1 MNLLNK
7 QLLSIPT
14 PPNFSHIGYEDE
26 YLFQEVLIAFISNHL
41 CKNSLNLDTSIS
53 LKLTNNG
60 FDIEILTIK
69 RLTFKAIAAGV
80 FWIPTKGFGAFQKA
94 KISQKQL
101 NMLVALISV
110 FWDELSDAFIESGE
124 IGVNSFNL
132 PELIDNAG
140 LSDTIPVYTRD
151 FELVA
156 TKQL

>member
-14 PPNFSHIGYEDE
+14 PPIFSQIGYEDE
-26 YLFQEVLIAFISNHL
+26 YLFQEILIAFISNQL

-53 LKLTNNG
+53 LRHTNEG
-60 FDIEILTIK
+60 FDIEIMNIK
-69 RLTFKAIAAGV
+69 RLSLKAIAVGI

-140 LSDTIPVYTRD
+140 LGDTIPVYSRG